1 MRKTAS
7 MTLKD
12 GRGRMVVE
20 GKEFKLMKIK
30 NSTEFV
36 PGDWISKRDVD
47 NKIRMGWDVTILPW
61 STK

>member
-12 GRGRMVVE
+12 GRGKMVVE
-20 GKEFKLMKIK
+20 GKEFKLLKIK
-30 NSTEFV
+30 NSTEFI
-36 PGDWISKRDVD
+36 PGDWIGKKDVD
-47 NKIRMGWDVTILPW
+47 NKIRLGWDITILPW

>member
-1 MRKTAS
+1 MRKAAA

-12 GRGRMVVE
+12 GRGRLVVE
-20 GKEFKLMKIK
+20 GKEFKILKIK

-47 NKIRMGWDVTILPW
+47 QKIRLGWDVTILPW
-61 STK
+61 NK

>member
-1 MRKTAS
+1 MRKTAA

-20 GKEFKLMKIK
+20 GKEFKLLKIK

-47 NKIRMGWDVTILPW
+47 SKIRLGWDVTILPW
-61 STK
+61 NK